1 MTGVASNDLKAY
13 FDEAR
18 RWDQDRL
25 KSAERS
31 KRVAWTVAILATT
44 VAIAASTAVA
54 ALAPLKSVKPYVV
67 RVNQTTGSVDV
78 MTGLTGERGI
88 TYNEAVSKSF
98 LAQYVRAREGYLPP
112 AAQENFQFVTILST
126 PEEQQR
132 WADLYRATNPQS
144 PQVVVGAAGS
154 ATILIRNITFINDKV
169 ANVRFSKTVR
179 LGQEVKTTDW
189 IATLTFAYTKAPML
203 ESDRIRNPLGF
214 QVDSYRADPEIS
226 Q

>member
-54 ALAPLKSVKPYVV
+54 ALAPLKSVEPYVV

-78 MTGLTGERGI
+78 MTGLTGERGV

-154 ATILIRNITFINDKV
+154 ATVLIRNITFINDKV

>member
-1 MTGVASNDLKAY
+1 MTGVPANELKAY
-13 FDEAR
+13 FDDAR

-25 KSAERS
+25 KTAERS
-31 KRVAWTVAILATT
+31 KRVAWTVAVLASG
-44 VAIAASTAVA
+44 VAIAASAAVA
-54 ALAPLKSVKPYVV
+54 ALAPLKSVEPYVV

-78 MTGLTGERGI
+78 MTGLTGERGVA
-88 TYNEAVSKSF
+88 YNEAVSKSF

-126 PEEQQR
+126 PDEQQR

-144 PQVVVGAAGS
+144 PQVLVGPEGS
-154 ATILIRNITFINDKV
+154 ATVTIRNITFINDKV

-179 LGQEVKTTDW
+179 LGQEVKVTDW

>member
-1 MTGVASNDLKAY
+1 MTGVPAIDLKAY
-13 FDEAR
+13 FDDAR

-25 KSAERS
+25 KTAERS
-31 KRVAWTVAILATT
+31 KRVAWTVAVLASG
-44 VAIAASTAVA
+44 VAIAASAAVA
-54 ALAPLKSVKPYVV
+54 ALAPLKSVEPYVV

-78 MTGLTGERGI
+78 MTGLTGERGV

-126 PEEQQR
+126 PDEQQR

-144 PQVVVGAAGS
+144 PQVLVGPDGS
-154 ATILIRNITFINDKV
+154 ATVTIRNITFINDKV

-179 LGQEVKTTDW
+179 LGQEVKVTDW

>member
-1 MTGVASNDLKAY
+1 MTGVPANDLKAY
-13 FDEAR
+13 FDDAR

-25 KSAERS
+25 KTAERS
-31 KRVAWTVAILATT
+31 KRVAWTVAILASG
-44 VAIAASTAVA
+44 VAIAASAAVA
-54 ALAPLKSVKPYVV
+54 ALAPLKSVEPYVV

-78 MTGLTGERGI
+78 MTGLTGERGV

-126 PEEQQR
+126 PDEQQR

-144 PQVVVGAAGS
+144 PQVLVGPDGS
-154 ATILIRNITFINDKV
+154 ATVTIRNITFINDKV

-179 LGQEVKTTDW
+179 LGQEVKVTDW

>member
-1 MTGVASNDLKAY
+1 MTGVAANELKSY

-54 ALAPLKSVKPYVV
+54 ALAPLKTVEPYVV
-67 RVNQTTGSVDV
+67 RVNQATGAVDV
-78 MTGLTGERGI
+78 MTGLTGERGV

-126 PEEQQR
+126 PDEQQR
-132 WADLYRATNPQS
+132 WADLYRATNPES
-144 PQVVVGAAGS
+144 PQVLVGSAGS
-154 ATILIRNITFINDKV
+154 ATVLIRNITFINDKV

-179 LGQEVKTTDW
+179 LGQDVKTTDW

-214 QVDSYRADPEIS
+214 QVESYRADPEIS

>member
-1 MTGVASNDLKAY
+1 MTGVPANDLKAY
-13 FDEAR
+13 FDDAR

-25 KSAERS
+25 KTAERS
-31 KRVAWTVAILATT
+31 KRVAWTVAILASG
-44 VAIAASTAVA
+44 VAIAASAAVA
-54 ALAPLKSVKPYVV
+54 ALAPLKSVEPYVV
-67 RVNQTTGSVDV
+67 RVNQTTGSVEV
-78 MTGLTGERGI
+78 MTGLTGERGV

-126 PEEQQR
+126 PDEQQR
-132 WADLYRATNPQS
+132 WADLYRATNPLS
-144 PQVVVGAAGS
+144 PQVLVGPEGS
-154 ATILIRNITFINDKV
+154 ATVTIRNITFINDKV

-179 LGQEVKTTDW
+179 LGQELKVTDW

>member
-1 MTGVASNDLKAY
+1 MTGVPANDLKAY
-13 FDEAR
+13 FDDAR

-25 KSAERS
+25 KTAERS
-31 KRVAWTVAILATT
+31 KRVAWTVAVLAST
-44 VAIAASTAVA
+44 VAIAASAAGA
-54 ALAPLKSVKPYVV
+54 ALAPLKSVEPYVV
-67 RVNQTTGSVDV
+67 RVIQTTGSVDV
-78 MTGLTGERGI
+78 ITGLTGGRGV

-126 PEEQQR
+126 PDEQQR

-144 PQVVVGAAGS
+144 PQVLVGPDGS
-154 ATILIRNITFINDKV
+154 ATVTIRNITFINDKV

-179 LGQEVKTTDW
+179 LGQEVKVTDW

>member
-31 KRVAWTVAILATT
+31 KRVAWTVAILATA

-54 ALAPLKSVKPYVV
+54 ALAPLKSVEPYVV

-78 MTGLTGERGI
+78 MTGLTGERGV

-154 ATILIRNITFINDKV
+154 ATVLIRNITFINDKV

>member
-1 MTGVASNDLKAY
+1 MTGVPANDLKAY
-13 FDEAR
+13 FDDAR

-31 KRVAWTVAILATT
+31 RRVAWTVAVLASG
-44 VAIAASTAVA
+44 VAIAASAAVA
-54 ALAPLKSVKPYVV
+54 ALAPLKSVEPYVV

-78 MTGLTGERGI
+78 MTGLTGERAV

-126 PEEQQR
+126 PDEQQR

-144 PQVVVGAAGS
+144 PQVLVGPDGS
-154 ATILIRNITFINDKV
+154 ATVTIRNITFINDKV

-179 LGQEVKTTDW
+179 LGQEVKVTDW

>member
-1 MTGVASNDLKAY
+1 MTGVPANDLKAY
-13 FDEAR
+13 FDDAR

-25 KSAERS
+25 KTAERS
-31 KRVAWTVAILATT
+31 KRVAWTVAVLASG
-44 VAIAASTAVA
+44 VAIAASAAVA
-54 ALAPLKSVKPYVV
+54 ALAPLKSVEPYVV

-78 MTGLTGERGI
+78 MTGLTGERGV

-126 PEEQQR
+126 PDEQQR

-144 PQVVVGAAGS
+144 PQVVVGPDGS
-154 ATILIRNITFINDKV
+154 ATVTIRNITFINDKV

-179 LGQEVKTTDW
+179 LGQEVKVTDW

>member
-1 MTGVASNDLKAY
+1 MTGVPANDLKAY
-13 FDEAR
+13 FDDAR

-25 KSAERS
+25 KTAERS
-31 KRVAWTVAILATT
+31 KRVAWTVAILASG
-44 VAIAASTAVA
+44 VAIAASAAVA
-54 ALAPLKSVKPYVV
+54 ALAPLKSVEPYVV
-67 RVNQTTGSVDV
+67 RVNQTTGSVEV
-78 MTGLTGERGI
+78 MTGLTGERGV

-126 PEEQQR
+126 PDEQQR
-132 WADLYRATNPQS
+132 WADLYRATNPLS
-144 PQVVVGAAGS
+144 PQVLVGPEGS
-154 ATILIRNITFINDKV
+154 ATVTIRNITFINDKV

-179 LGQEVKTTDW
+179 LGQEVKVTDW

>member
-1 MTGVASNDLKAY
+1 MTGVPANDLKAY
-13 FDEAR
+13 FDDAR

-25 KSAERS
+25 KTAERS
-31 KRVAWTVAILATT
+31 KRVAWTVAVLASG
-44 VAIAASTAVA
+44 VAIAASAAVA
-54 ALAPLKSVKPYVV
+54 ALAPLKSVEPYVV

-78 MTGLTGERGI
+78 MTGLTGERGV

-126 PEEQQR
+126 PDEQQR

-144 PQVVVGAAGS
+144 PQVLVGPDGS
-154 ATILIRNITFINDKV
+154 ATVTIRNITFINDKFDH
-169 ANVRFSKTVR
+169 VRFSKTVR
-179 LGQEVKTTDW
+179 LGQEVKVTDW

>member
-1 MTGVASNDLKAY
+1 MTGVAAHDLKAY

-54 ALAPLKSVKPYVV
+54 ALAPLKSVEPYVV

-78 MTGLTGERGI
+78 MTGLTGERGV
-88 TYNEAVSKSF
+88 TYNEAISKSF

-132 WADLYRATNPQS
+132 WADLYRSTNLQS
-144 PQVVVGAAGS
+144 PQVVVGADGS
-154 ATILIRNITFINDKV
+154 ATVLIRNITFINDKV

>member
-1 MTGVASNDLKAY
+1 MTGVPANDLKAY
-13 FDEAR
+13 FDDAR

-25 KSAERS
+25 KTAERS
-31 KRVAWTVAILATT
+31 KRVAWTVAVLASG
-44 VAIAASTAVA
+44 VAIAASAAVA
-54 ALAPLKSVKPYVV
+54 ALAPLKSVEPYVV

-78 MTGLTGERGI
+78 MTGLTGERGV

-126 PEEQQR
+126 PDEQQR

-144 PQVVVGAAGS
+144 PQVMVGPDGS
-154 ATILIRNITFINDKV
+154 ATVTIRNITFINDKV

-179 LGQEVKTTDW
+179 LGQEVKVADW

>member
-1 MTGVASNDLKAY
+1 MTGVPANDLKAY
-13 FDEAR
+13 FDDAR

-25 KSAERS
+25 KTAERS
-31 KRVAWTVAILATT
+31 KRVAWTVAVLASG
-44 VAIAASTAVA
+44 VAIATSAAVA
-54 ALAPLKSVKPYVV
+54 ALAPLKSVEPYVV

-78 MTGLTGERGI
+78 MTGLTGERGV

-126 PEEQQR
+126 PDEQQR

-144 PQVVVGAAGS
+144 PQILVGPDGS
-154 ATILIRNITFINDKV
+154 ATVTIRNITFINDKV

-179 LGQEVKTTDW
+179 LGQEVKVTDW

>member
-1 MTGVASNDLKAY
+1 
-13 FDEAR
+13 
-18 RWDQDRL
+18 
-25 KSAERS
+25 
-31 KRVAWTVAILATT
+31 
-44 VAIAASTAVA
+44 VAIAASAAVA
-54 ALAPLKSVKPYVV
+54 ALAPLKSVEPYVV

-78 MTGLTGERGI
+78 MTGLTGERGV

-126 PEEQQR
+126 PDEQQR

-144 PQVVVGAAGS
+144 PQILVGPDGS
-154 ATILIRNITFINDKV
+154 TTVTIRNITFINDKV

-179 LGQEVKTTDW
+179 LGQEVKVTDW

>member
-78 MTGLTGERGI
+78 MTGLTGERGV

>member
-1 MTGVASNDLKAY
+1 MTGVPANDLKAY
-13 FDEAR
+13 FDDAR

-25 KSAERS
+25 KTAERS
-31 KRVAWTVAILATT
+31 KRVAWTVAVLASG
-44 VAIAASTAVA
+44 VAIAASAAVA
-54 ALAPLKSVKPYVV
+54 ALAPLKSVEPYVV

-78 MTGLTGERGI
+78 MTGLTGERGV
-88 TYNEAVSKSF
+88 TYNEAVNKSF

-126 PEEQQR
+126 PDEQQR

-144 PQVVVGAAGS
+144 PQVLVGPDGS
-154 ATILIRNITFINDKV
+154 ATVTIRNITFINDKV

-179 LGQEVKTTDW
+179 LGQEVKVTDW

>member
-1 MTGVASNDLKAY
+1 MTGVPANDLKAY
-13 FDEAR
+13 FDDAR

-25 KSAERS
+25 KTAERS
-31 KRVAWTVAILATT
+31 KRVAWTVAVLASG
-44 VAIAASTAVA
+44 VAIAASAAVA
-54 ALAPLKSVKPYVV
+54 ALAPLKSVEPYVV
-67 RVNQTTGSVDV
+67 RVNQTTGSVEV
-78 MTGLTGERGI
+78 MTGLTGERGV

-126 PEEQQR
+126 PDEQQR
-132 WADLYRATNPQS
+132 WADLYRATNPLS
-144 PQVVVGAAGS
+144 PQVLVGPEGS
-154 ATILIRNITFINDKV
+154 ATVTIRNITFINDKV

-179 LGQEVKTTDW
+179 LGQEVKVTDW

>member
-1 MTGVASNDLKAY
+1 MTGVPANDLKAY
-13 FDEAR
+13 FDDAR

-25 KSAERS
+25 KTAERS
-31 KRVAWTVAILATT
+31 KRVAWTVAVLASG
-44 VAIAASTAVA
+44 VAIAASAAVA
-54 ALAPLKSVKPYVV
+54 ALAPLKSVEPYVV

-78 MTGLTGERGI
+78 MTGLTGERGV

-126 PEEQQR
+126 PDEQQR

-144 PQVVVGAAGS
+144 PQVLVGPDGS
-154 ATILIRNITFINDKV
+154 ATVTIRNITFINDKV

-179 LGQEVKTTDW
+179 LGQEVKVTDW

>member
-1 MTGVASNDLKAY
+1 MTGVAAHDLKAY

-54 ALAPLKSVKPYVV
+54 ALAPLKSVEPYVV

-78 MTGLTGERGI
+78 MTGLTGERGV

-126 PEEQQR
+126 PDEQQR

-144 PQVVVGAAGS
+144 PQVVIGAAGS
-154 ATILIRNITFINDKV
+154 ATVLIRNITFINDKV

>member
-1 MTGVASNDLKAY
+1 MTGVPANDLKAY
-13 FDEAR
+13 FDDAR

-25 KSAERS
+25 KTAERS
-31 KRVAWTVAILATT
+31 KRVAWTVAVLASG
-44 VAIAASTAVA
+44 VAIAASAAVA
-54 ALAPLKSVKPYVV
+54 ALAPLKSVEPYVV

-78 MTGLTGERGI
+78 MTGLTGERDV

-112 AAQENFQFVTILST
+112 AAQESFQFVTILST
-126 PEEQQR
+126 PDEQQR

-144 PQVVVGAAGS
+144 PQILVGPDGS
-154 ATILIRNITFINDKV
+154 ATVTIRNITFINDKV

-179 LGQEVKTTDW
+179 LGQEVKVTDW

>member
-1 MTGVASNDLKAY
+1 MTGVPANDLKAY
-13 FDEAR
+13 FDDAR

-25 KSAERS
+25 KTAERS
-31 KRVAWTVAILATT
+31 KRVAWTVAVLAST
-44 VAIAASTAVA
+44 VAIAASAAVA
-54 ALAPLKSVKPYVV
+54 ALAPLKSVEPYVV

-78 MTGLTGERGI
+78 MTGLTGERGV

-126 PEEQQR
+126 PDEQQR

-144 PQVVVGAAGS
+144 PQVLVGPDGS
-154 ATILIRNITFINDKV
+154 ATVTIRNITFINDKV

-179 LGQEVKTTDW
+179 LGQEVKVTDW

>member
-1 MTGVASNDLKAY
+1 MTGVPANDLKAY
-13 FDEAR
+13 FDDAR

-25 KSAERS
+25 KTAERS
-31 KRVAWTVAILATT
+31 KRVAWTVAVLASG
-44 VAIAASTAVA
+44 VAIAASAAVA
-54 ALAPLKSVKPYVV
+54 ALAPLKSVEPYVV

-78 MTGLTGERGI
+78 MTGLTGERGV

-126 PEEQQR
+126 PDEQQR

-144 PQVVVGAAGS
+144 PQILVGPDGS
-154 ATILIRNITFINDKV
+154 ATVTIRNITFINDKV

-179 LGQEVKTTDW
+179 LGQEVKVTDW